1 MGNAVVLAFYITVCF
16 VVFVISKIIIAVLLY
31 KRWKRKQMVYED
43 GFSGMGE
50 KSQLY
55 IYIYIYSRIQPIQK
69 YSKEVMCYSDVV
81 CMHTQVG
88 RW

>member
-1 MGNAVVLAFYITVCF
+1 MGNAVVLSFYITVCF

-31 KRWKRKQMVYED
+31 RRWKRKQMVYED
-43 GFSGMGE
+43 GFSGMV
-50 KSQLY
+50 KSHNY
-55 IYIYIYSRIQPIQK
+55 IYIYILEFNLFKNIVK
-69 YSKEVMCYSDVV
+69 KVMCYSDVV

>member
-31 KRWKRKQMVYED
+31 RRWKRKQMVYED
-43 GFSGMGE
+43 GFSGMV
-50 KSQLY
+50 KSHNY

-69 YSKEVMCYSDVV
+69 YSKESYVL
-81 CMHTQVG
+81 
-88 RW
+88 